1 MKKKLFVIA
10 VLTIVVLATCTNSSK
25 KPAPTA
31 NAEDAKM
38 ATVETT
44 KALEFQPFDVV
55 VRSTAVKDY
64 TKWRSVFDT
73 DSTTRKASGME
84 LIVVGRG
91 LEKNN
96 DLVVVYKLSDVQ
108 KAKAFFAD
116 PRLKPI
122 MEKAGVIS
130 MPNSEFFH
138 VVRFNADSKETQ
150 WVTIT
155 HQVKDFD
162 AWLKV
167 YDEEGTATRATYG
180 LVDVALARGIDNP
193 NLVYVVFDINDMAKA
208 KSRMSDPALK
218 KLMMDAG
225 VEDAPKIEFYSLA
238 E

>member
-10 VLTIVVLATCTNSSK
+10 VLTLVVLAACTNSSK
-25 KPAPTA
+25 KPVSAT
-31 NAEDAKM
+31 NAEDAKV
-38 ATVETT
+38 ATVEAP
-44 KALEFQPFDVV
+44 KAPDFQPFDVV
-55 VRSTAVKDY
+55 VRSTTVKDY

-73 DSTTRKASGME
+73 DSTARKANGME

-96 DLVVVYKLSDVQ
+96 DLVVVLKLSDVQ
-108 KAKAFFAD
+108 KAKSFFAD
-116 PRLKPI
+116 PSLKPK

-130 MPNSEFFH
+130 MPNSDYFH
-138 VVRFNADSKETQ
+138 VVRFNPDSKENQ
-150 WVTIT
+150 WVAIT

-167 YDEEGTATRATYG
+167 FDGEGTATRATYG

-193 NLVYVVFDINDMAKA
+193 NLVHIVFDINDMAKA
-208 KSRMSDPALK
+208 KNRMSDPALK

-225 VEDAPKIEFYSLA
+225 VDGAPKIEFYSLA

>member
-1 MKKKLFVIA
+1 MKKKTFSIA
-10 VLTIVVLATCTNSSK
+10 VLILVVLAACTNSGK
-25 KPAPTA
+25 KPASTT
-31 NAEDAKM
+31 NAEETKM
-38 ATVETT
+38 TSVETA
-44 KALEFQPFDVV
+44 KSPEFQPFDVV
-55 VRSTAVKDY
+55 VRSNSVKDY
-64 TKWRSVFDT
+64 TKWRSIFNA
-73 DSTTRKASGME
+73 DSTARKASGME

-96 DLVVVYKLSDVQ
+96 DLVVVFKVADVQ

-116 PRLKPI
+116 PRFKPL

-130 MPNSEFFH
+130 KPNSEFFH
-138 VVRFNADSKETQ
+138 VIRFNADSNEKQ

-167 YDEEGTATRATYG
+167 FDGEGAATRATYG

-193 NLVYVVFDINDMAKA
+193 NLIHIVFDIKDMAKA
-208 KSRMSDPALK
+208 KARIGDPALQ

-225 VEDAPKIEFYSLA
+225 VEGAPKIEFYSQG

>member
-10 VLTIVVLATCTNSSK
+10 VLTLVVMAACTNSSK
-25 KPAPTA
+25 KPSSTA
-31 NAEDAKM
+31 NTEEAKIT
-38 ATVETT
+38 AVETV
-44 KALEFQPFDVV
+44 KAPEFQPFDVLE
-55 VRSTAVKDY
+55 RSNTVKDY
-64 TKWRSVFDT
+64 TKWRSVFNA
-73 DSTTRKASGME
+73 DSLARKASGME

-96 DLVVVYKLSDVQ
+96 DLVVVFKVADVQ

-116 PRLKPI
+116 PRFKPL

-130 MPNSEFFH
+130 KPNSEFFH
-138 VVRFNADSKETQ
+138 VIRFNPDSKEKQ

-180 LVDVALARGIDNP
+180 LVDVALTRGIDDP
-193 NLVYVVFDINDMAKA
+193 NMVHIVFDIKDMAKA
-208 KSRMSDPALK
+208 KARIGDPALQ

-225 VEDAPKIEFYSLA
+225 VEGAPKIEFYSQG

>member
-1 MKKKLFVIA
+1 MKKKSFAIA
-10 VLTIVVLATCTNSSK
+10 VLVMVVLAACTNSGK
-25 KPAPTA
+25 KPASTT
-31 NAEDAKM
+31 NTEDAKL
-38 ATVETT
+38 ATVATF
-44 KALEFQPFDVV
+44 KVPDFQPFDVV
-55 VRSTAVKDY
+55 IRSYAVNEY
-64 TKWRSVFDT
+64 TQWRSIFDA
-73 DSTTRKASGME
+73 DSTSRKASGME
-84 LIVVGRG
+84 VIVVGRG

-96 DLVVVYKLSDVQ
+96 DIVVVFKVPDVQ

-122 MEKAGVIS
+122 MEKAGIIS
-130 MPNSEFFH
+130 KPNSEFFH
-138 VVRFNADSKETQ
+138 VFRFNADSKENQ

-162 AWLKV
+162 SWLKV

-193 NLVYVVFDINDMAKA
+193 NLVHVVFDINDMTKA
-208 KSRMSDPALK
+208 KNRISDPALK

-225 VEDAPKIEFYSLA
+225 VEDAPKIEFYSLG

>member
-10 VLTIVVLATCTNSSK
+10 VLTIVVLAACTNSGK
-25 KPAPTA
+25 KPASTT
-31 NAEDAKM
+31 NTEDAKI
-38 ATVETT
+38 ATVEAPKTPD
-44 KALEFQPFDVV
+44 FQPFDVV
-55 VRSTAVKDY
+55 VRSSVVKDY
-64 TKWRSVFDT
+64 TNWRSLFNT
-73 DSTTRKASGME
+73 DSTARKASGME

-91 LEKNN
+91 IEKNN
-96 DLVVVYKLSDVQ
+96 NLVVVFKVSDVQ

-116 PRLKPI
+116 PRLKPLL
-122 MEKAGVIS
+122 EKAGVIS

-138 VVRFNADSKETQ
+138 VVRFNADSKEKQ
-150 WVTIT
+150 WVAVT

-193 NLVYVVFDINDMAKA
+193 NLVHIVFDIKDMAKA
-208 KSRMSDPALK
+208 KNRMSDPALK
-218 KLMMDAG
+218 KLMTDAG
-225 VEDAPKIEFYSLA
+225 VEGEPKIEFYSLA